1 MLDHGLPVARRF
13 RHANIPGDNAIKHQR
28 TERLADIVLHIMRE
42 IRATVIHGQ
51 QYTGDIQIRVE
62 RLTNQADILGQLRH
76 ALKSVKLA
84 LNRND
89 NFIRAGQPINRQKTQ

>member
-28 TERLADIVLHIMRE
+28 PERLADIVLHIMRE
-42 IRATVIHGQ
+42 IRAAVVHRQ
-51 QYTGDIQIRVE
+51 QNTGDIQIRVE
-62 RLTNQADILGQLRH
+62 SLPNQAHVFGQLRH
-76 ALKSVKLA
+76 ALESVKLA

-89 NFIRAGQPINRQKTQ
+89 NFVRTGQPVNRQKAQ